1 MKSNL
6 MTHFAYIFF
15 NKNVNIVV
23 HRHILSR
30 YILQKIMVSKFLNSR
45 KIITLKKWKN
55 HVHQLNSRV
64 SREISQFNM
73 QWETHASLIT
83 ADK

>member
-1 MKSNL
+1 MKSIFND
-6 MTHFAYIFF
+6 TFCVHFF

-23 HRHILSR
+23 HRHILSM